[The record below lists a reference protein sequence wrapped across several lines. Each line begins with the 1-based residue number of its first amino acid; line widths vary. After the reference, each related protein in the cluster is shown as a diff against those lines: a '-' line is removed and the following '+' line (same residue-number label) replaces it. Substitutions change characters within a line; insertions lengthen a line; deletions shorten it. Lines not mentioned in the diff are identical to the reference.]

1 MRRRRLWFA
10 ILALAG
16 LGAGAAAFQDSS
28 TEVTVRL
35 RFPDG
40 IDLTGLQIQYFLSGP
55 FGGYG
60 APVQLDPGRR
70 ESVIHASHRG
80 QLASTFQA
88 IVWVPGYRY
97 VLLPRSPIESQGLVR
112 SIELEPLNRIPL
124 SGEVILARPVKGLT
138 IEAGY
143 FSDWECDF
151 FGFIDCLQAPH
162 MVSKERIAV
171 DGSFTL
177 QIPDF
182 ARDPGLASFPRLGR
196 LMLIIRDQV
205 TLNPIYEL
213 EEVRTRGRR
222 AEVPVASQY
231 PQDLQLVVVPRR

>member
-1 MRRRRLWFA
+1 VRRRRLWFA

-16 LGAGAAAFQDSS
+16 LVATVSAFQDSS

-35 RFPDG
+35 RFPEG
-40 IDLTGLQIQYFLSGP
+40 IDLTGLQIQYFLTGP

-60 APVQLDPGRR
+60 APAQLAAGRR

-80 QLASTFQA
+80 QLATTFQA
-88 IVWVPGYRY
+88 VVGVPGYRY
-97 VLLPRSPIESQGLVR
+97 VLLPKSPIESQGLTR

-124 SGEVILARPVKGLT
+124 SGELILARPVKGLT

-143 FSDWECDF
+143 LTDWECDF
-151 FGFIDCLQAPH
+151 FGLIDCLQAPH
-162 MVSKERIAV
+162 VVSRARIAE

-182 ARDPGLASFPRLGR
+182 AHDPGLPSFPRLGR
-196 LMLIIRDQV
+196 LQLIIRDQI

-213 EEVRTRGRR
+213 EEVQTRGRR

>member
-1 MRRRRLWFA
+1 MRRRRLWLA

-16 LGAGAAAFQDSS
+16 LGVSASAFQDFS

-35 RFPDG
+35 RFPDRV
-40 IDLTGLQIQYFLSGP
+40 DLTGLQIQYYLSGP

-60 APVQLDPGRR
+60 APARLEPGRR
-70 ESVIHASHRG
+70 ESVIPTSHRG
-80 QLASTFQA
+80 QLAATFQA
-88 IVWVPGYRY
+88 LVWVPGYRY
-97 VLLPRSPIESQGLVR
+97 VLLPRSPIERQGLTR

-124 SGEVILARPVKGLT
+124 SGALILARPVKDLT

-143 FSDWECDF
+143 FADWECDF
-151 FGFIDCLQAPH
+151 FGFIDCLQARH
-162 MVSKERIAV
+162 VVSRARITD
-171 DGSFTL
+171 DGAFTL

-196 LMLIIRDQV
+196 LQLIIRDQV

-231 PQDLQLVVVPRR
+231 PQDLQLVVVPPR